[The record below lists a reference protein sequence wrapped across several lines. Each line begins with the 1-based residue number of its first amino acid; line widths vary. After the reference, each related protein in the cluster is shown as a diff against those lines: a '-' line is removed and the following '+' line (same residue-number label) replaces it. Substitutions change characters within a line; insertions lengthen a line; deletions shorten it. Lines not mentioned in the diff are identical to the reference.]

1 MNHAL
6 GTSDASLK
14 QEAPQRQHTAPPI
27 RVLLA
32 DDHDILREGLK
43 ALLSVQ
49 GEMTIVG
56 EAYTGREAVELAE
69 RLKPDVV
76 LLDVSMPELDGLE
89 ACRRIRARCP
99 HVQVLILTMHERED
113 YLRQA
118 LEAGAAGYLVK
129 RTAAAELRLAVRAV
143 AQGDTFLSPSMART
157 LVHTY
162 LSLRGE
168 GAAAPSTADPYES
181 LSSREREVLKLVAEG
196 CTSQDIAEQLV
207 LSVKTVQA
215 HRARLME
222 KLGLRDVTHLVRYAV
237 RRGLVDPEG

>member
-1 MNHAL
+1 MDQPL
-6 GTSDASLK
+6 DAPLK
-14 QEAPQRQHTAPPI
+14 SEAVPRQSAPPI
-27 RVLLA
+27 RILLA

-43 ALLSVQ
+43 ALLSMQSDMV
-49 GEMTIVG
+49 IVG
-56 EAYTGREAVELAE
+56 EAYTGRDAVGLAE
-69 RLKPDVV
+69 RLQPDVV

-89 ACRRIRARCP
+89 ACRRIRARAP
-99 HVQVLILTMHERED
+99 EVQVLILTMHERED

-129 RTAAAELRLAVRAV
+129 RTAATELRLAVRAV
-143 AQGDTFLSPSMART
+143 AHGETFLSPSMART
-157 LVHTY
+157 LVRTY
-162 LSLRGE
+162 LSLREE
-168 GAAAPSTADPYES
+168 GAAADASAADPYES

-196 CTSQDIAEQLV
+196 CTNQDIADQLV

-237 RRGLVDPEG
+237 RRGLVDPER

>member
-1 MNHAL
+1 MDQPL
-6 GTSDASLK
+6 DAPLK
-14 QEAPQRQHTAPPI
+14 SEAVPRQSAPPI
-27 RVLLA
+27 RILLA

-43 ALLSVQ
+43 ALLSMQSDMV
-49 GEMTIVG
+49 IVG
-56 EAYTGREAVELAE
+56 ETYTGRDAVELAE
-69 RLKPDVV
+69 RLQPDVV

-89 ACRRIRARCP
+89 ACRRIRAHAP
-99 HVQVLILTMHERED
+99 EVQVLILTMHERED

-129 RTAAAELRLAVRAV
+129 RTAATELRLAVRAV
-143 AQGDTFLSPSMART
+143 AHGETFLSPSMART
-157 LVHTY
+157 LVRTY
-162 LSLRGE
+162 LSLREE
-168 GAAAPSTADPYES
+168 GAAADASAADPYES

-196 CTSQDIAEQLV
+196 CTNQDIADQLV

-237 RRGLVDPEG
+237 RRGLVDPER

>member
-1 MNHAL
+1 M
-6 GTSDASLK
+6 GQSFDAPLR
-14 QEAPQRQHTAPPI
+14 QETPQRHNAPPI

-43 ALLSVQ
+43 ALLSMQ
-49 GEMTIVG
+49 GEMEIVG

-89 ACRRIRARCP
+89 ACRRIRAHAP
-99 HVQVLILTMHERED
+99 QAQVLILTMHERED

-143 AQGDTFLSPSMART
+143 AHGDTFLSPSMART
-157 LVHTY
+157 LVRNY
-162 LSLRGE
+162 LALREE
-168 GAAAPSTADPYES
+168 GAPADAAADPYES

-196 CTSQDIAEQLV
+196 CTSQDIADRLV

-237 RRGLVDPEG
+237 RRGLVDPEC

>member
-1 MNHAL
+1 MEHPSEAPL
-6 GTSDASLK
+6 QQDAS
-14 QEAPQRQHTAPPI
+14 QRQSAPPI

-43 ALLSVQ
+43 ALLSMQ
-49 GEMTIVG
+49 GEMLIVG
-56 EAYTGREAVELAE
+56 EAYTGREAVELAG

-89 ACRRIRARCP
+89 ACRRIRAHSP
-99 HVQVLILTMHERED
+99 QVQVLILTMHERED

-129 RTAAAELRLAVRAV
+129 RTAATELRLAVRAV
-143 AQGDTFLSPSMART
+143 AHGDTFLSPSMART
-157 LVHTY
+157 LVRTY
-162 LSLRGE
+162 LSLRE
-168 GAAAPSTADPYES
+168 DGAAAEVSAADPYES

-196 CTSQDIAEQLV
+196 CTSQDIADQLV

-237 RRGLVDPEG
+237 RRGLVDPEC

>member
-1 MNHAL
+1 VRQ
-6 GTSDASLK
+6 SFDA
-14 QEAPQRQHTAPPI
+14 QFRPEASQPESAQPPI

-43 ALLSVQ
+43 ALLSMQ
-49 GEMTIVG
+49 GDVAIVG
-56 EAYTGREAVELAE
+56 EAFTGREAVELAE

-89 ACRRIRARCP
+89 ACRRIRAHYP
-99 HVQVLILTMHERED
+99 QVQVLLLTMHERED

-143 AQGDTFLSPSMART
+143 AHGDTFLSPSMART
-157 LVHTY
+157 LVRNY
-162 LSLRGE
+162 LSLRE
-168 GAAAPSTADPYES
+168 DGAAADASMADPYES

-196 CTSQDIAEQLV
+196 CTNQDVAEQLV

-215 HRARLME
+215 HRAHLME

-237 RRGLVDPEG
+237 RRGLVDPEC

>member
-1 MNHAL
+1 MDQFA
-6 GTSDASLK
+6 DASPRSG
-14 QEAPQRQHTAPPI
+14 APQFHDAAPI

-43 ALLSVQ
+43 ALLTMH
-49 GEMTIVG
+49 GEAIIVG

-69 RLKPDVV
+69 QLKPDVV
-76 LLDVSMPELDGLE
+76 LLDLSMPELDGLE
-89 ACRRIRARCP
+89 ACRRIRARVP
-99 HVQVLILTMHERED
+99 QVQVLVLTMHEREE

-118 LEAGAAGYLVK
+118 LEAGAAGYIVK

-143 AQGDTFLSPSMART
+143 ARGDTFLSPSMARA
-157 LVHTY
+157 LVQNY
-162 LSLRGE
+162 LALREE
-168 GAAAPSTADPYES
+168 GAPADGSADPYES

-196 CTSQDIAEQLV
+196 CTNQEIAERLV

-237 RRGLVDPEG
+237 RRGLVDPEY

>member
-1 MNHAL
+1 MNQ
-6 GTSDASLK
+6 SFDAPLK
-14 QEAPQRQHTAPPI
+14 QEAAQRQNAPPI

-43 ALLSVQ
+43 ALLSMQ
-49 GEMTIVG
+49 GEMVIVG

-89 ACRRIRARCP
+89 ACRRIRAYLP
-99 HVQVLILTMHERED
+99 QVQVLMLTMHERED

-143 AQGDTFLSPSMART
+143 AHGDTFLSPSMART
-157 LVHTY
+157 LVRNY
-162 LSLRGE
+162 LSLREE
-168 GAAAPSTADPYES
+168 GAAAEASTADPYES

-196 CTSQDIAEQLV
+196 CTNQDIAERLV

-222 KLGLRDVTHLVRYAV
+222 KLDLRDVTHLVRYAV
-237 RRGLVDPEG
+237 RRGLVDPEC

>member
-1 MNHAL
+1 M
-6 GTSDASLK
+6 GQSFDAPLT
-14 QEAPQRQHTAPPI
+14 QAGNQRPNAPPPI
-27 RVLLA
+27 RILLA

-49 GEMTIVG
+49 GDMVIVG
-56 EAYTGREAVELAE
+56 EAYTGREAVELAG

-76 LLDVSMPELDGLE
+76 LMDVSMPELDGLE
-89 ACRRIRARCP
+89 ACRRIRAQQP
-99 HVQVLILTMHERED
+99 QVQVLILTMHERED

-157 LVHTY
+157 LVRNY
-162 LSLRGE
+162 LSLREE
-168 GAAAPSTADPYES
+168 GTTANPSAADPYES

-196 CTSQDIAEQLV
+196 CTNQDIADRLV
-207 LSVKTVQA
+207 LSVKTVQV

-237 RRGLVDPEG
+237 RRGLVDPDW

>member
-1 MNHAL
+1 MDGSL
-6 GTSDASLK
+6 DAPRK
-14 QEAPQRQHTAPPI
+14 QELHHPQNATSPI

-43 ALLSVQ
+43 ALLALQ
-49 GEMTIVG
+49 GEMVIVG

-89 ACRRIRARCP
+89 ACRRIRAR
-99 HVQVLILTMHERED
+99 HAQVQVLILTMHERED

-129 RTAAAELRLAVRAV
+129 RTAAAELRLALRAV
-143 AQGDTFLSPSMART
+143 AQGDTFLSPSMARA
-157 LVHTY
+157 LVRNY
-162 LSLRGE
+162 LSLRE
-168 GAAAPSTADPYES
+168 DGATTESPAVDPYES
-181 LSSREREVLKLVAEG
+181 LSGREREVLKLVAEG
-196 CTSQDIAEQLV
+196 HTSQDIAERLV

-237 RRGLVDPEG
+237 RRGLVDPES

>member
-1 MNHAL
+1 MNQPL
-6 GTSDASLK
+6 DLPLKQDAS
-14 QEAPQRQHTAPPI
+14 QRPNATQPI

-43 ALLSVQ
+43 ALLSMQ
-49 GEMTIVG
+49 DEMVIVG

-89 ACRRIRARCP
+89 ACRRIRAHQP
-99 HVQVLILTMHERED
+99 QVQVLILTMHERED

-143 AQGDTFLSPSMART
+143 AHGDTFLSPSMART
-157 LVHTY
+157 LVRHY
-162 LSLRGE
+162 LSLRDEG
-168 GAAAPSTADPYES
+168 GAAEAVTADPYES
-181 LSSREREVLKLVAEG
+181 LSGREREVLKLVAEG
-196 CTSQDIAEQLV
+196 CTNQDIADQLV

-237 RRGLVDPEG
+237 RRGLVDPEC

>member
-1 MNHAL
+1 MDQSPN
-6 GTSDASLK
+6 ASFQ
-14 QEAPQRQHTAPPI
+14 QEGAQRQSASPI

-43 ALLSVQ
+43 ALLSMQ
-49 GEMTIVG
+49 GDMVIVG
-56 EAYTGREAVELAE
+56 EAYTGREAVELAQ

-89 ACRRIRARCP
+89 ACRRIRAHQP
-99 HVQVLILTMHERED
+99 QVQVLVLTMHERED

-129 RTAAAELRLAVRAV
+129 RTAATELRLAVRAV

-157 LVHTY
+157 LVRHY
-162 LSLRGE
+162 LSLREE
-168 GAAAPSTADPYES
+168 GAAADAAAADPYES

-196 CTSQDIAEQLV
+196 CTNQDIAEQLV

-215 HRARLME
+215 HRAHLME

-237 RRGLVDPEG
+237 RRGLVDPEC